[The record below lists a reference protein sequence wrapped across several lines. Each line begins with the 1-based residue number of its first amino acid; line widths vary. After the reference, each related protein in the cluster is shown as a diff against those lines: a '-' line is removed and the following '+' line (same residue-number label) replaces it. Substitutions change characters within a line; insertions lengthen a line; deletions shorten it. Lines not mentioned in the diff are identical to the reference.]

1 MNTWIFQG
9 NPDIFDVNT
18 YLKNNK

>member
-9 NPDIFDVNT
+9 NPDIFDVDT